1 MNIAELK
8 TTRDGLGDGLVE
20 LGRLYKEVVVVNAD
34 LEESTRTH
42 LFKKEFPER
51 YFQTGVAEQNMMG
64 ISAGL
69 ALGGKIPFATSF
81 AIFSPGLNW
90 EQIRLACISNLNIK
104 IASTH
109 AGFSNGPDGGS
120 HQALED
126 IALMRVIPNMTVI
139 VPSDYEQA
147 KEALKQISQLK
158 GPCYL
163 RLSKTPT
170 PILNTDQPF
179 IIGKAQ
185 VLSKGADCTIITT
198 GNMVHQSLEAAQKLN
213 QKGLKI
219 GVINLPTIKPLD
231 ETALLDAA
239 QNSQMI
245 VTIEEHQIAGG
256 LGSAVAEYLSA
267 NRPIRV
273 IRLGVDDQFGETGT
287 IEQLYNKHNI
297 NTEALVNKI
306 KSLFLTK

>member
-1 MNIAELK
+1 MNQADLK

-20 LGRLYKEVVVVNAD
+20 LGQSNKDVVVVNAD

-42 LFKKEFPER
+42 LFKEEFPQR
-51 YFQTGVAEQNMMG
+51 YFQVGVAEQNMMG

-109 AGFSNGPDGGS
+109 AGFSNGPDGAS

-126 IALMRVIPNMTVI
+126 IALTRVIPNMTVV

-147 KEALKQISQLK
+147 KQAVKQIAEIK

-170 PILNTDQPF
+170 PILKTDQPF

-185 VLSKGADCTIITT
+185 VLSQGKDCSIITT
-198 GNMVHQSLEAAQKLN
+198 GNMIHQSLEAAEILN
-213 QKGLKI
+213 QNGYEV

-231 ETALLDAA
+231 KKVILEAA
-239 QNSQMI
+239 QHSQLI

-256 LGSAVAEYLSA
+256 LGSTIAEYLSQA
-267 NRPIRV
+267 RPIRI
-273 IRLGVDDQFGETGT
+273 IRLGADDQFGESGT
-287 IEQLYNKHNI
+287 VEELLNKHNLDTQSI
-297 NTEALVNKI
+297 VNKI
-306 KSLFLTK
+306 KSLFPTK

>member
-1 MNIAELK
+1 MNQADFK
-8 TTRDGLGDGLVE
+8 TTRDGLGDGLAE
-20 LGRLYKEVVVVNAD
+20 IGKTNNNVVVVNAD

-42 LFKKEFPER
+42 IFKKEFPKR
-51 YFQTGVAEQNMMG
+51 YFQVGVAEQNMMG

-109 AGFSNGPDGGS
+109 AGFSNGPDGAS

-126 IALMRVIPNMTVI
+126 IALTRVLPNMTVV
-139 VPSDYEQA
+139 VPSDYHQA
-147 KEALKQISQLK
+147 MNAVTQIAEIT

-185 VLSKGADCTIITT
+185 ILSQGSDCTIITT
-198 GNMVHQSLEAAQKLN
+198 GNMIHQSLAAAQQLN
-213 QKGLKI
+213 QNGLKV

-231 ETALLDAA
+231 KKVILEAA
-239 QNSQMI
+239 QNTQLI

-256 LGSAVAEYLSA
+256 LGSSITEYLA
-267 NRPIRV
+267 QAKPIR
-273 IRLGVDDQFGETGT
+273 IYRLGVKNQFGETGT
-287 IEQLYNKHNI
+287 IEELYKKHNLDTQSI
-297 NTEALVNKI
+297 VNRI
-306 KSLFLTK
+306 TSLFPAK